1 MCAVIS
7 MLNLSLVMIMMA
19 SIDIVLLNY
28 GKGDVKNQKLVS
40 RQQRVICYDFTEIDK
55 Q

>member
-28 GKGDVKNQKLVS
+28 GKGDVNVLTWPVS
-40 RQQRVICYDFTEIDK
+40 P
-55 Q
+55 